1 MLPCFRKNHA
11 TKLSAA
17 NRELPACKHHV
28 SFELQESGFA
38 KECSMPL
45 IHVYLPVGTLAANV
59 RDHLAEELTA
69 IALEVEN
76 LPTTPFDK
84 SAVWIYFH
92 EVLEGAV
99 YHGGK
104 PGGTRVI
111 TVDVNAFEGGHDNSA
126 KRLLYQR
133 FTEAIGKHL
142 GSPEGA
148 RVPVYIL
155 LRQVHDTNWGVFGRT
170 TTIHEVRTPH
180 PTEPAI

>member
-1 MLPCFRKNHA
+1 
-11 TKLSAA
+11 
-17 NRELPACKHHV
+17 
-28 SFELQESGFA
+28 
-38 KECSMPL
+38 MPL
-45 IHVYLPVGTLAANV
+45 IHVYSPVGTFSAAE

-76 LPTTPFDK
+76 LPMTPFDK

-92 EVLEGAV
+92 EIPGSAV

-111 TVDVNAFEGGHDNSA
+111 AVDVNAFEGGHDDNA

-133 FTEAIGKHL
+133 FTEAIRKHT
-142 GSPEGA
+142 GFAVGA
-148 RVPVYIL
+148 RVPVYVL
-155 LRQVHDTNWGVFGRT
+155 LRQVQDTNWGVFGRT

-180 PTEPAI
+180 PNEPAI